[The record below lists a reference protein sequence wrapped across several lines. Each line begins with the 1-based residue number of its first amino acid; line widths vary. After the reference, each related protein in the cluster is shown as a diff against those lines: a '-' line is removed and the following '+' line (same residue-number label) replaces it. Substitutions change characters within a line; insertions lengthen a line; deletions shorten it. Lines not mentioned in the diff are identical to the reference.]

1 MGTSG
6 IRRKV
11 DDLGRVVIPS
21 SIRKILGIAEGDLL
35 EITLEGDRVVLTL
48 PNDSCTFC
56 GSSLHLDVF
65 RGKVVCWSC
74 TAALRAMDRARERAE
89 PA

>member
-1 MGTSG
+1 MATSG

-21 SIRKILGIAEGDLL
+21 SIRKMLGITEGDLV
-35 EITLEGDRVVLTL
+35 EIYMDGHRVVLTL
-48 PNDSCTFC
+48 PEEQCTFC
-56 GSSLHLDVF
+56 GSSINLETF

-74 TAALRAMDRARERAE
+74 TAALRAKDRLRDA
-89 PA
+89 